1 MKRKLVIISLMM
13 TFVCAFVLGVAA
25 GCNGDKNANVIESN
39 DSYKWTYTQ
48 PFVDDMDDDMKID
61 GKLEES
67 RWTEGEK
74 KWLTHIEKGVELRY
88 TTAFTQKGLYIAAEA
103 KDPGMQWNDTRDFA
117 NNSSFYFYIISNK
130 ATEYHAFD
138 CMGFYV
144 DELNSACRQN
154 SRFAAKGLR
163 TEVNGVPTLTA
174 EFFASWKALNY
185 TVDKATGMPEEVNFL
200 PQYRYVAGV
209 NSTENTYLKP
219 ALAETGGDRVK
230 NAYSFNGDGYINVD
244 VDGVELGNAVTGFA
258 KSDGWDLSNIKGENK
273 SLTANRVGDQAIFFK
288 DINSSRYSYSVDIT
302 FNESYN
308 DGIPAVGVFDM
319 KNAADFNIMW
329 FHGEDIANN
338 KNSYRYFLRDFVR

>member
-74 KWLTHIEKGVELRY
+74 KWLTHTEKDVELRY

-174 EFFASWKALNY
+174 EFFASWKA
-185 TVDKATGMPEEVNFL
+185 KWKESL
-200 PQYRYVAGV
+200 PSAR
-209 NSTENTYLKP
+209 LFP
-219 ALAETGGDRVK
+219 
-230 NAYSFNGDGYINVD
+230 
-244 VDGVELGNAVTGFA
+244 
-258 KSDGWDLSNIKGENK
+258 
-273 SLTANRVGDQAIFFK
+273 
-288 DINSSRYSYSVDIT
+288 
-302 FNESYN
+302 
-308 DGIPAVGVFDM
+308 
-319 KNAADFNIMW
+319 
-329 FHGEDIANN
+329 
-338 KNSYRYFLRDFVR
+338 